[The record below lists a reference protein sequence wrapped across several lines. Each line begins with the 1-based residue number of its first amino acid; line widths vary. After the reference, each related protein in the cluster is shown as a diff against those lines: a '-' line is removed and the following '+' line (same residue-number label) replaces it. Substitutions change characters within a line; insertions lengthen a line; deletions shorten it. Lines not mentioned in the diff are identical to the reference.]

1 MDWNPRLGH
10 ATCFDQDDDRSFA
23 IRADTNEFTKGNSFP
38 MSTLKNY
45 KLIGSAAVT
54 LVLLLIAYVASAEN
68 SEEERGGSVLKE
80 VAEIPLP
87 GPPVRFDYQSL
98 DSKNG
103 RLYIAH
109 MNADQLVV
117 FDTQKRQVI
126 ANLDGFKRV
135 HGVIAV
141 PDANRVFAS
150 ATGEHQM
157 VAVEMNSLKILGA
170 AGPINYPDGLAYS
183 PETKRVF
190 VSDEH
195 GGVDA
200 VVDAQT
206 IKLITSI
213 PLGGG
218 AGNTI
223 YDSGSGHILV
233 AVHGANELVAIDP
246 AAMKIVGRY
255 KLPGIENPHGIALDL
270 VDRLA
275 FIAGEENHSLAVF
288 DLKTMKLVSVHQVG
302 DDPDVLSWDSGLGR
316 LYVSAESGTVT
327 VLQKTNRDVRSLGQI
342 HMPHAHTVS
351 VDSKTHLVYFPLE
364 NISGHPV
371 LRIMRPAD
379 Q

>member
-1 MDWNPRLGH
+1 
-10 ATCFDQDDDRSFA
+10 
-23 IRADTNEFTKGNSFP
+23 
-38 MSTLKNY
+38 MSTLDNR
-45 KLIGSAAVT
+45 KLISSAAV
-54 LVLLLIAYVASAEN
+54 LVLLLSAYFASSQNANDEH
-68 SEEERGGSVLKE
+68 GGSVLKE
-80 VAEIPLP
+80 VAEIQLP
-87 GPPVRFDYQSL
+87 GPAVRFDYQSL
-98 DSKNG
+98 DVKNG

-117 FDTQKRQVI
+117 FDTARRQVV

-135 HGVIAV
+135 HGVVAV
-141 PDANRVFAS
+141 PEAERVFAS

-157 VAVEMNSLKILGA
+157 VAVDMQSLKIIGA

-183 PETKRVF
+183 PATKRVF

-206 IKLITSI
+206 NKLITSI

-218 AGNTI
+218 AGNTV

-246 AAMKIVGRY
+246 AAMKPVGRY
-255 KLPGIENPHGIALDL
+255 KLPGIENPHGIALDEAN
-270 VDRLA
+270 RLA

-288 DLKTMKLVSVHQVG
+288 DLKAMKLVSVHQVG
-302 DDPDVLSWDSGLGR
+302 QDPDVLAFDAGLGR
-316 LYVSAESGTVT
+316 LYVSAESGIVT
-327 VLQKTNRDVRSLGQI
+327 VLQESNGDLRQLGQF

-351 VDSKTHLVYFPLE
+351 VDSRSHLVYFPLE
-364 NISGHPV
+364 NVAGRPL
-371 LRIMRPAD
+371 LRIMQPTDR
-379 Q
+379 